1 MRFSD
6 SVVLIFGGTTG
17 IGLMTTIDFIIH
29 NTSHIILASRSEWKW
44 KRAIDKIRN
53 IFGDLVNLSSEF
65 KISVLNSTVEYIPC
79 DIRIENDVKQTI
91 QKTIDKYHYINVY
104 FNNAGVQPTTGHIDG
119 DITEIEIPSEKLF
132 DGTIVYKIP
141 PNNYDNS
148 NHNNLNHNNSNN
160 DNSFV
165 CSTPASTYCEN
176 PIATFIMGMTF
187 CLKHEVKFA
196 LEQKSNIPVSII
208 NMSSR
213 NGVNIPSSDR
223 PIYSACKAF
232 IHSMTQTI
240 ATQSA
245 KLGIE
250 KNRSIRVN
258 CIAPGPIL
266 TPLEIP
272 IFLPDKKNVFEP
284 LTDLEL
290 KQFQEIGSHGVPMK
304 RTGSTNEIS
313 PTVLF
318 LADYNQSSYI
328 TGSTIT
334 IDGGYTASPL
344 IG

>member
-44 KRAIDKIRN
+44 KRAIDKIHN
-53 IFGDLVNLSSEF
+53 IFGDSVNILNEF

-79 DIRIENDVKQTI
+79 DVRIENDVKQTI

-104 FNNAGVQPTTGHIDG
+104 FNNAGIQPITGNTDG
-119 DITEIEIPSEKLF
+119 DITEIEIPSEKLL

-141 PNNYDNS
+141 PNNDNP
-148 NHNNLNHNNSNN
+148 NN

-165 CSTPASTYCEN
+165 CSTPASNYCEN

-196 LEQKSNIPVSII
+196 LEQKSSIPVSII
-208 NMSSR
+208 NMSSI

-250 KNRSIRVN
+250 KNRSIRIN

-284 LTDLEL
+284 LTNLEL
-290 KQFQEIGSHGVPMK
+290 QQFQKIGSHGVPMK
-304 RTGSTNEIS
+304 RTGTTNEIS